1 MKYKYILQA
10 EGFIDLPKRISY
22 AKTLGYKFVMHN
34 GMVYD
39 LHGESTGIP
48 FDDCF

>member
-1 MKYKYILQA
+1 MNSDK
-10 EGFIDLPKRISY
+10 FIDLSKKIEI